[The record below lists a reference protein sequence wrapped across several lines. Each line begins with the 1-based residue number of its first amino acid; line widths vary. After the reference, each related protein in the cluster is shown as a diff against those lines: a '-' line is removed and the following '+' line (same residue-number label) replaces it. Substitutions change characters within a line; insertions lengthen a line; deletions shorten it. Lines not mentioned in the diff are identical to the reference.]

1 MLREMGVRGLLMALG
16 IMIVSGLTVGALLNL
31 LPI

>member
-1 MLREMGVRGLLMALG
+1 MLKEMGVRGLLMALG
-16 IMIVSGLTVGALLNL
+16 IMVVSGLAVGSLLNL